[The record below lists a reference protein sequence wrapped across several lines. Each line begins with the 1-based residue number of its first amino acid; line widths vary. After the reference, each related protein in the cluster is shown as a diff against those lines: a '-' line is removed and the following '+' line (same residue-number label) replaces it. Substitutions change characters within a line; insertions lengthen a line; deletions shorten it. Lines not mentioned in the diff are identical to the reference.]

1 MCTNDANNAIIIAE
15 ENESPL
21 GIYAMLE
28 LHTLVKGE
36 EMCVRRGHALTD
48 PLLKLLKSV
57 KVTQPF
63 VVLSIDQVY
72 VSSPKVL
79 YSSETSDMAKGM

>member
-28 LHTLVKGE
+28 LHTLDKGQ
-36 EMCVRRGHALTD
+36 MCFRRGHALTD
-48 PLLKLLKSV
+48 PLFKLLKSI
-57 KVTQPF
+57 KATKPF

-79 YSSETSDMAKGM
+79 YSSDTSDMPKGM